1 MDIQRLNSN
10 NARKKYCDEIR
21 LFIEYGV
28 VEQERKTALKTLDSY
43 EANSMALIVLRDFYS
58 RLPELR
64 EEAVCKIS
72 RIVSRQGMYLLEVD
86 TTRYEYLYFFNG
98 EKSVYIGEKSEGIA
112 DSEVLQFFGYNSN
125 EDFLKKIDNEEESN
139 SDIGIEQEAFCP
151 ACAVA
156 QGEFHELGC
165 PVEICPWC
173 DGQLNYCNC
182 RFEKLGVDEIVD
194 EAEIDRLE
202 ILLNDKGRVPFSADH
217 APAYPSAGDDN

>member
-1 MDIQRLNSN
+1 MKRVISVMDIQRLNSN

-43 EANSMALIVLRDFYS
+43 EANSMALIV
-58 RLPELR
+58 
-64 EEAVCKIS
+64 
-72 RIVSRQGMYLLEVD
+72 
-86 TTRYEYLYFFNG
+86 